1 MKTFLSLIRSG
12 TDVTHIKTLKEV
24 KQLKN
29 WVKKSIAIVAT
40 TALLIPT
47 TSAFAEAPQ
56 KTVKNQELVKLA
68 SFLEQTSKNEKDWIS
83 KDTIIVKHSGLD
95 NNVHKKIGSKV
106 IRTIPSLGYDVIKLN
121 KGTTLEKAVSY

>member
-1 MKTFLSLIRSG
+1 MKSIIQCS
-12 TDVTHIKTLKEV
+12 TDVTHIKTFKEV

-40 TALLIPT
+40 AALMVPT

-56 KTVKNQELVKLA
+56 KTAKNQELVKLA
-68 SFLEQTSKNEKDWIS
+68 SNKERTLKNQKDWIS

-95 NNVHKKIGSKV
+95 KNVHKQIGSKV
-106 IRTIPSLGYDVIKLN
+106 IRCYQTKQRNNFRKSGFILCQAKRS
-121 KGTTLEKAVSY
+121 